1 MNTVKT
7 TSTFI
12 TIVIENVDMIL
23 KIKSK
28 TKRDLYIIFLIIRW
42 DSYCSSLFN
51 YQAKSKSETRID

>member
-28 TKRDLYIIFLIIRW
+28 TKRDLYIFLIIRC